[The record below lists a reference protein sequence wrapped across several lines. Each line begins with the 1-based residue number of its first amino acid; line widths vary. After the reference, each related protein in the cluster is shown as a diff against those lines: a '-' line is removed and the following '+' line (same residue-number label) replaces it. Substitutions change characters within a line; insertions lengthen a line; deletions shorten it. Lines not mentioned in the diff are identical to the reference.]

1 MTMKVTMGEKEVD
14 LEASWPLTIKD
25 MKALKAAG
33 VTDAKGEIDTGDPDR
48 LSKMLLH
55 LFKKVDDTITV
66 DDVDEI
72 DIIQVK
78 AIGDWI
84 DNKTREAG
92 FDRPT

>member
-1 MTMKVTMGEKEVD
+1 MAMKVKMGEKEVD

-33 VTDAKGEIDTGDPDR
+33 VTDAKGEIDTGDVES
-48 LSKMLLH
+48 LATLL
-55 LFKKVDDTITV
+55 LLLLRKVDGEVTEE
-66 DDVDEI
+66 DVEKI

-84 DNKTREAG
+84 ERKTKSVG